1 MDKKLK
7 ENPMKASKFRGVYQL
22 ESTHRRYDG
31 KPDLCF
37 YITYKQ
43 PDGKKVWEKL
53 GWRSE
58 KMTASLAND
67 IRSDRMQQIRL
78 GEAAIPIQRRKESEM
93 TFGAA
98 WDIFDSKW
106 LPNLKTADTERM
118 YYRTYL
124 KPAFENKTLAAITPM
139 ELEGMKTR
147 LLSKGLAPASVR
159 LIMGD
164 IRRVYNK
171 LIEWDLYSGL
181 NPMAK
186 VKLPKVDNARDR
198 FLTADEA
205 HTLLA
210 AVKKRSLLW
219 HDISLISL
227 HTGMRLSEIL
237 ALRSQD
243 VDLKN
248 KVIHLDGKTGKRSIP
263 MNDVIFETLS
273 DAVEKRQDSALLF
286 PSQKGTQLASY
297 SATSSFARAVADA
310 KLNPPNVDRRHKVVF
325 HTLRHTYCSWLAME
339 GVPLYVIGEMVGH
352 KSPDM
357 TKRYSHL
364 CPDKRSQ
371 TVNLVQGIFAKGKA
385 TETEKLSI
393 KRSGKKGA

>member
-1 MDKKLK
+1 MA
-7 ENPMKASKFRGVYQL
+7 ENTRKPTRFTGVYQL
-22 ESTHRRYDG
+22 ESTLKRYDG

-78 GEAAIPIQRRKESEM
+78 GEAAIPIQKRKESGM

-106 LPNLKTADTERM
+106 LPNLKTADTERRC
-118 YYRTYL
+118 YRTHL
-124 KPAFENKTLAAITPM
+124 KPALEKKTLAAITPM

-147 LLSKGLAPASVR
+147 LLSKGLAAASVR
-159 LIMGD
+159 LIMGN

-171 LIEWDLYSGL
+171 LIEWDLYSGT
-181 NPMAK
+181 NPMEK
-186 VKLPKVDNARDR
+186 VKLPKADNARDR

-205 HTLLA
+205 QTLLA
-210 AVKKRSLLW
+210 AVKKRSFLW

-237 ALRSQD
+237 GLRAQD

-248 KVIHLDGKTGKRSIP
+248 KVINILDGKTGKRSIP
-263 MNDVIFETLS
+263 MNEVVFETLA
-273 DAVEKRQDSALLF
+273 DAVEKRKDSALLF

-310 KLNPPNVDRRHKVVF
+310 RLNPPNVNPRHKVVF

-364 CPDKRSQ
+364 CPDKRNQ
-371 TVNLVQGIFAKGKA
+371 TANVVQAIFAKGNA
-385 TETEKLSI
+385 VETTKLPLNG
-393 KRSGKKGA
+393 KRIPKE